1 MCCIS
6 FVNVF
11 FKETIDCLYFR
22 YTISEYL
29 WRNIPSRGPK
39 LAYPT
44 RMKSPPK
51 PARTLRI
58 VVVNTA
64 PADDAGEAALEAQA
78 RRNTALRIGL
88 LESGY
93 DIVASLPADIF
104 LPERIAQ
111 IQPDMIIIDSE
122 SDARDVLEHIVI
134 ATRDEPRPIVLF
146 TDDQTTSSMD
156 AAIDAG
162 VSAYIVAGLQA
173 ERVKPVLD
181 VALAR
186 FRREQRLLD
195 ELSDTRRQL
204 ADRKLIERAKGVLMA
219 KSGLS
224 EEEAY
229 QKLRG
234 MAMNKKLKLAEV
246 AQRILDVEDLLG

>member
-1 MCCIS
+1 M
-6 FVNVF
+6 
-11 FKETIDCLYFR
+11 TL
-22 YTISEYL
+22 
-29 WRNIPSRGPK
+29 PSSVP
-39 LAYPT
+39 
-44 RMKSPPK
+44 
-51 PARTLRI
+51 RTLRI

-64 PADDAGEAALEAQA
+64 PGAGEQAMAAQA

-93 DIVASLPADIF
+93 DIVASLPADVF

-134 ATRDEPRPIVLF
+134 ATRDAPRPIVLF
-146 TDDQTTSSMD
+146 TDDQDPSSMD

-186 FRREQRLLD
+186 FRRERKLLG

-204 ADRKLIERAKGVLMA
+204 ADRKVVERAKGVLMA

-224 EEEAY
+224 EEQAY

-234 MAMNKKLKLAEV
+234 MAMNRKLKLAEV
-246 AQRILDVEDLLG
+246 AQRVLDVEDLL

>member
-1 MCCIS
+1 M
-6 FVNVF
+6 
-11 FKETIDCLYFR
+11 TLP
-22 YTISEYL
+22 
-29 WRNIPSRGPK
+29 PSVP
-39 LAYPT
+39 
-44 RMKSPPK
+44 
-51 PARTLRI
+51 RTLRI

-64 PADDAGEAALEAQA
+64 PCERAQA
-78 RRNTALRIGL
+78 TAAQASRNTALRIGL

-104 LPERIAQ
+104 LAERIAQ
-111 IQPDMIIIDSE
+111 IQPDMIVIDSE

-146 TDDQTTSSMD
+146 TDDQDPSSVD
-156 AAIDAG
+156 AAIEAG

-186 FRREQRLLD
+186 FRRERRLLG

-204 ADRKLIERAKGVLMA
+204 AERKLVERAKGLLMA
-219 KSGLS
+219 KSGCN
-224 EEEAY
+224 EDEAY
-229 QKLRG
+229 RKLRS
-234 MAMNKKLKLAEV
+234 MAMNRKLKLAEV
-246 AQRILDVEDLLG
+246 AQRILDVEDLL

>member
-1 MCCIS
+1 
-6 FVNVF
+6 
-11 FKETIDCLYFR
+11 
-22 YTISEYL
+22 
-29 WRNIPSRGPK
+29 
-39 LAYPT
+39 
-44 RMKSPPK
+44 MKPP
-51 PARTLRI
+51 PPVPRTLRI

-64 PADDAGEAALEAQA
+64 PGAGEQAMAAQA
-78 RRNTALRIGL
+78 QRNTALRIGL

-146 TDDQTTSSMD
+146 TDDQDRSSMD

-186 FRREQRLLD
+186 FRRERRLLD

-204 ADRKLIERAKGVLMA
+204 ADRKLVERAKGLLMA

-224 EEEAY
+224 EDQAY
-229 QKLRG
+229 QKLRS
-234 MAMNKKLKLAEV
+234 MAMNRKLKLAEL
-246 AQRILDVEDLLG
+246 AQRVLDVEDLL